1 MLSMSSFT
9 IGEVAKRAGVGIDTV
24 RYYERSHVL
33 PKPERRPSGYRQYDG
48 GDVQRL
54 SFIRRA
60 KELGFTLDEIRE
72 LLTLSTDRE
81 RGVRGIKARA
91 ATRLA
96 DLDARIREMQR
107 VRRWVWMPKC
117 RERRMR
123 KSGHGLQKLIEACP
137 GHGKL
142 ETCPILGALTRKENA

>member
-1 MLSMSSFT
+1 MSYFS
-9 IGEVAKRAGVGIDTV
+9 IGEVAKRAGVGTDTV
-24 RYYERSHVL
+24 RYDECSELL
-33 PKPERRPSGYRQYDG
+33 PKPQRRPSGYRQYDG
-48 GDVQRL
+48 SDVRRL

-60 KELGFTLDEIRE
+60 KELGFTLNEIRE

-91 ATRLA
+91 EARLS
-96 DLDARIREMQR
+96 DLDMRIREMKR
-107 VRRWVWMPKC
+107 VR
-117 RERRMR
+117 
-123 KSGHGLQKLIEACP
+123 SGLQKLIEACP

>member
-1 MLSMSSFT
+1 MSSFS

-24 RYYERSHVL
+24 RYYERSELL
-33 PKPERRPSGYRQYDG
+33 PKPQRRPSGYRQYDG
-48 GDVQRL
+48 SDVQRL

-91 ATRLA
+91 EARLS
-96 DLDARIREMQR
+96 DLDMRICEMKR
-107 VRRWVWMPKC
+107 VR
-117 RERRMR
+117 
-123 KSGHGLQKLIEACP
+123 SGLQKLIEACP

>member
-1 MLSMSSFT
+1 MSSFT

-24 RYYERSHVL
+24 RYYERSHLL
-33 PKPERRPSGYRQYDG
+33 PTPERRPSGYRQYDG

-54 SFIRRA
+54 SFIHRA

-107 VRRWVWMPKC
+107 VR
-117 RERRMR
+117 
-123 KSGHGLQKLIEACP
+123 SGLQKLIEACP

-142 ETCPILGALTRKENA
+142 ETCPILGALTHKENA

>member
-1 MLSMSSFT
+1 MSSFT

-91 ATRLA
+91 ATRVA

-107 VRRWVWMPKC
+107 VRR
-117 RERRMR
+117 
-123 KSGHGLQKLIEACP
+123 GLQVLIAACP